1 MRKGWTLKKLIS
13 LNSNISCPYILMLWM
28 KNKGILN
35 AVINVAKH
43 AGNLQVGFVA
53 VALAFLETAL

>member
-1 MRKGWTLKKLIS
+1 
-13 LNSNISCPYILMLWM
+13 MLWM